1 MTAPL
6 YVRYWQ
12 RQWDSGS
19 PQPQSTSG
27 HRNLPAEGRRY
38 RFYLSSRGSDMS
50 SRQNKN
56 GGYNV
61 LLPNGFEKLE
71 DVRSASMTLDGLEN
85 Q

>member
-1 MTAPL
+1 
-6 YVRYWQ
+6 
-12 RQWDSGS
+12 
-19 PQPQSTSG
+19 
-27 HRNLPAEGRRY
+27 
-38 RFYLSSRGSDMS
+38 MS